1 MQQLAFPDFSLNFM
15 GKFTPMENIR
25 VAIAED
31 QPIVLNG
38 LAMILSGHEQL
49 KVTHLAENG
58 KMLIEKMEASKELP
72 HAVLM
77 DLDMPVMN
85 GFETTKLISE
95 LYPDVKIIFL
105 TSHINHSF
113 IEKAILLG
121 GHGYLSKDS
130 QVDEIHDA
138 LLEVTKQGFYFNEF
152 ISYEQLKKLLTQ
164 SKIKPNFDL
173 KIKLSP
179 REIDFIR
186 LLCKEKTDQEIANE
200 LFITPLTADS
210 FRMGLVRKL
219 GVI

>member
-1 MQQLAFPDFSLNFM
+1 
-15 GKFTPMENIR
+15 METIR

-38 LAMILSGHEQL
+38 LALILKGHGQL
-49 KVTHLAENG
+49 KVTILAENG
-58 KMLIEKMEASKELP
+58 KALLDQLENTKELP

-85 GFETTKLISE
+85 GFEATKLISE
-95 LYPDVKIIFL
+95 HYPDIKIVFL
-105 TSHINHSF
+105 TSHINLPF

-121 GHGYLSKDS
+121 GHGYLSKDA

-152 ISYEQLKKLLTQ
+152 ISYAQLKSLLSQ

-186 LLCKEKTDQEIANE
+186 LICKEKTDQEIANE
-200 LFITPLTADS
+200 LFISTLTAES
-210 FRMGLVRKL
+210 YRKTILRKL
-219 GVI
+219 GVKKSVGIAVFAVKNNLV

>member
-1 MQQLAFPDFSLNFM
+1 
-15 GKFTPMENIR
+15 MEHIR

-38 LAMILSGHEQL
+38 LALILKGHEQL
-49 KVTHLAENG
+49 RVTHLAENG
-58 KMLIEKMEASKELP
+58 KLLIEKIDASKELP

-85 GFETTKLISE
+85 GFEATKIISE
-95 LYPDVKIIFL
+95 KYPDIKIVFL
-105 TSHINHSF
+105 TSHINLPF

-121 GHGYLSKDS
+121 GHGYLSKDA
-130 QVDEIHDA
+130 QVEEIHDA

-152 ISYEQLKKLLTQ
+152 IRYEHLKKLLSQ

-186 LLCKEKTDQEIANE
+186 LLCKEKTDHEIASE
-200 LFITPLTADS
+200 LFITTLTAES
-210 FRMGLVRKL
+210 YRKAILRKL
-219 GVI
+219 GVKKSVGIAVFAVKNNLV